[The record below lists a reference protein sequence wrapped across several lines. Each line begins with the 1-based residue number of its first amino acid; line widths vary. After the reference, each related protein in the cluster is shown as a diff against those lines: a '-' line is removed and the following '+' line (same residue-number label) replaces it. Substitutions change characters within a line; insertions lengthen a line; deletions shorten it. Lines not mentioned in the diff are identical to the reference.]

1 MSAPNVNSYKRF
13 QSSSFAP
20 TAIAWGEDNRT
31 CGFRVVGEHESLR
44 VENRIPGA
52 DANPYLVYASMMMA
66 GLYGMREK
74 IDCGPAH
81 IGNAYEDRALA
92 TIPETLHDAVE
103 AFEHSP
109 LAVAGLG
116 AEVHAHLA
124 NFARQELLAFER
136 ETVTDWERV
145 RYFERA

>member
-1 MSAPNVNSYKRF
+1 MRPSFSAPINL
-13 QSSSFAP
+13 Q
-20 TAIAWGEDNRT
+20 WGYDNRS
-31 CGFRVVGEHESLR
+31 CGLR
-44 VENRIPGA
+44 VPLSDGQNRRIENRIPGA
-52 DANPYLVYASMMMA
+52 DANPYLVYASMIMA

-74 IDCGPAH
+74 MDCGPTH
-81 IGNAYEDRALA
+81 VGNAYEDPALA
-92 TIPETLHDAVE
+92 TIPATLHDAVE

-116 AEVHAHLA
+116 ADVHAHLA